1 MSVKLNELRYKE
13 QTGLIM
19 IKMIIRMMMI
29 RLSTTMMTT
38 MKTVARIIIN
48 MIITLIRM
56 ITIRIMSLKKNVEN
70 YSSNSIIVSI
80 T

>member
-1 MSVKLNELRYKE
+1 MSIKLNELRYKE

-19 IKMIIRMMMI
+19 IKIKMIIRMMMI

-38 MKTVARIIIN
+38 MKTVTRIIIN

-56 ITIRIMSLKKNVEN
+56 ITIRIMSLKKMLK
-70 YSSNSIIVSI
+70 IIPQI
-80 T
+80 Q